1 MAEWRCY
8 VGGSY
13 NYCYYS
19 LSFKLVIM
27 LTYVEI
33 IMFSKGRVS
42 DIASSLTN
50 QAKKTEF
57 NSIN

>member
-1 MAEWRCY
+1 MLGAVIIIVITVC
-8 VGGSY
+8 
-13 NYCYYS
+13 
-19 LSFKLVIM
+19 LLKLVIV